1 MFGID
6 LFVEKPYIM
15 DRIEKT
21 ENVQIGERDTMK
33 KLLLALTTFAVL
45 AAGCSAGGNAPAG
58 NASADKP
65 KEQAAGQEG
74 AAKKRVAL
82 ILPEKIGVN
91 PFFQQ
96 MDEGAKKAG
105 QEFGAEVK
113 SIESTD
119 HGAIEENLRVAVAEN
134 YDLIITSSFE
144 AEDALKKV
152 AAENPDRN
160 FAIIDTVVDLP
171 NVRSVT
177 FREQEAAY
185 LMGAAAG
192 LATKT
197 NKVGMVVAMDIP
209 LLKKWTG
216 GFQEGLKSTN
226 PNAEFLVNYVGS
238 FTDPAKAKELALLQ
252 ASKGADF
259 INGAAAVGDLGVFEA
274 AKEKGFFT
282 AGQDVDRTTI
292 DPEHIVLSQ
301 LKGTDAAAY
310 ETVKSFVDGSFKP
323 GVVNYGLKE
332 KGVGVTY
339 VTHESKTPLNAFIG
353 QEVVDKVK
361 AISEEIIAGTR
372 KVPDSF

>member
-1 MFGID
+1 
-6 LFVEKPYIM
+6 
-15 DRIEKT
+15 
-21 ENVQIGERDTMK
+21 MK
-33 KLLLALTTFAVL
+33 KLWLALTTFAVL
-45 AAGCSAGGNAPAG
+45 ATGCGSGGTAPADNG
-58 NASADKP
+58 
-65 KEQAAGQEG
+65 QAAGQAPAEQKEETG
-74 AAKKRVAL
+74 AKKRIAL
-82 ILPEKIGVN
+82 VLPEKIGVN

-96 MDEGAKKAG
+96 MDEGAKKAAE
-105 QEFGAEVK
+105 EFGVDLK
-113 SIESTD
+113 TIESTD
-119 HGAIEENLRVAVAEN
+119 YGAIEENLRVAVAEQ

-144 AEDALKKV
+144 SEDALKKV
-152 AAENPDRN
+152 AGENPDRQ
-160 FAIIDTVVDLP
+160 FAIIDTVIDLP

-216 GFQEGLKSTN
+216 GFSEGLKATN

-238 FTDPAKAKELALLQ
+238 FNDPAKAKEMALLQ
-252 ASKGADF
+252 ASQGADF

-274 AKEKGFFT
+274 AKEKGFYT
-282 AGQDVDRTTI
+282 AGQDVDRTVI

-310 ETVKSFVDGSFKP
+310 ETVKAFVEGTFQP
-323 GVVNYGLKE
+323 GVITYGLKE

-339 VTHESKTPLNAFIG
+339 VTHESATPLNPFIG
-353 QEVVDKVK
+353 QEVIDKVK
-361 AISEEIIAGTR
+361 AISEEIVAGTR
-372 KVPDSF
+372 KVPESF

>member
-1 MFGID
+1 
-6 LFVEKPYIM
+6 
-15 DRIEKT
+15 
-21 ENVQIGERDTMK
+21 MK
-33 KLLLALTTFAVL
+33 KFLLALTTFAVL
-45 AAGCSAGGNAPAG
+45 ATGCSTASNAPA
-58 NASADKP
+58 DKP
-65 KEQAAGQEG
+65 EGQATGQENVE
-74 AAKKRVAL
+74 KKKIAL

-96 MDEGAKKAG
+96 MDEGAKKAA
-105 QEFGAEVK
+105 QELGAEVK

-119 HGAIEENLRVAVAEN
+119 HSAIEENLRVAVAEN
-134 YDLIITSSFE
+134 YDLIITSSFA

-152 AAENPDRN
+152 ATENPDRN

-197 NKVGMVVAMDIP
+197 NKVGMVVALDIP
-209 LLKKWTG
+209 LLKKWTV
-216 GFQEGLKSTN
+216 GFEEGLKATN
-226 PNAEFLVNYVGS
+226 ANAELMVNYVGS

-274 AKEKGFFT
+274 AKEKGFYT

-310 ETVKSFVDGSFKP
+310 ETVKSFVEGTFKP
-323 GVVNYGLKE
+323 GVITYGLKE

-339 VTHESKTPLNAFIG
+339 VTHESQTPLHAFIG

-361 AISEEIIAGTR
+361 VISEEIVAGTR
-372 KVPDSF
+372 KVPDQF